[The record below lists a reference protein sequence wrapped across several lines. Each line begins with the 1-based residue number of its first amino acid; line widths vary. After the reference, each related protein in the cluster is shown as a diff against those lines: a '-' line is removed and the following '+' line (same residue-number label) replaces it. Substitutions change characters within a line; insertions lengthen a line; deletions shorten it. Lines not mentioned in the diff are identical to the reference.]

1 MSSRQTPEFCPTRR
15 DEARRLLAVTG
26 GLAAALEVMRGQFNT
41 LQTRAQLLLTVSTL
55 ALTITG
61 FSGPRIAAA
70 GAFQRN
76 SMALGLVIVLASMV
90 LIIGGSLRV
99 HWVTQFTGPDDETLV
114 AGVLRYRD
122 AKTRLFFVELC
133 LLVAGLACYV
143 ASVVSYFLVGAP

>member
-1 MSSRQTPEFCPTRR
+1 MSNRSPHLCPTRR
-15 DEARRLLAVTG
+15 DEARRLLQVTG
-26 GLAAALEVMRGQFNT
+26 GLAAALEVLRGQFNT

-70 GAFQRN
+70 GVFQ
-76 SMALGLVIVLASMV
+76 STTMAIGLMIVLASMV

-114 AGVLRYRD
+114 ATVLRYRD
-122 AKTRLFFVELC
+122 AKTKLFFIELC
-133 LLVAGLACYV
+133 LLVAGLTCYV
-143 ASVVSYFLVGAP
+143 ASVVSYFFMGAP

>member
-1 MSSRQTPEFCPTRR
+1 MTPQLCQTRR
-15 DEARRLLAVTG
+15 EEARRLLETTG
-26 GLAAALEVMRGQFNT
+26 GLAPALGVLRGQFNT

-70 GAFQRN
+70 GVFQRT
-76 SMALGLVIVLASMV
+76 SMAVGLVIVLASMV

-99 HWVTQFTGPDDETLV
+99 RWVTQFTGPDDETLV
-114 AGVLRYRD
+114 ADVLRYRD

-133 LLVAGLACYV
+133 LLVGGLTCYV
-143 ASVVSYFLVGAP
+143 ASVVSYFFMGAP